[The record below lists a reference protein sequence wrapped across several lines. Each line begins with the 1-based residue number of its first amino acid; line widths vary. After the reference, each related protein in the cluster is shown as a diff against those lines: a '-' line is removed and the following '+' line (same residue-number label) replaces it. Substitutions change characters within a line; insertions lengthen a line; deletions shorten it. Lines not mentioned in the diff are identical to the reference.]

1 MVEVISFDY
10 ILGKKIGCWQNWYS
24 AKHTTNQGESLLLP
38 FYLKKNVSNTLAF
51 HQSVPLERSVSPI
64 STFQSQIRFA
74 KY

>member
-38 FYLKKNVSNTLAF
+38 YYLKKNVSNTLAF
-51 HQSVPLERSVSPI
+51 HQSVPLVPLVFSNHKSDLQNI
-64 STFQSQIRFA
+64 KTN
-74 KY
+74 